1 MSYIVD
7 PKKMLKLESEIFQK
21 SGLKKNEADIVA
33 ENLVEAEMRG
43 IHSHG
48 LIQTE
53 NYSKLMRAHKINSD
67 SHIKIAAEGPSTYVF
82 DADHAPGS
90 VAGTFAM
97 EKTIEK
103 AKKTGVCVS
112 TVRNGTHF
120 GFAAYYAMKALPE
133 NFIGLAFTS
142 TGLAVAPFGGYDK
155 VLGTNPI
162 CVAVPAGKKRPI
174 VFDAA
179 TSTVAYNKIFFAY
192 TEGKQ
197 IPDDWALSA
206 DGKPTENPA
215 DVIEKNGP
223 QTAFGG
229 YKGYGLD
236 LIVFIITTLLSGTSV
251 LSDQGDTTAE
261 CTSKIGYNFA
271 AIDISR
277 FTDVELFKENIDV
290 TIERIKNSR
299 RREGVKEI
307 FVPGEIEYNMHE
319 KQEKEGLFIS
329 DGIAGK
335 IHAALE
341 QVGIKTTLSD
351 IPFVK

>member
-1 MSYIVD
+1 MSYVVD
-7 PKKMLKLESEIFQK
+7 PKKMLELESEIFQK

-33 ENLVEAEMRG
+33 ENLTEAEMRG

-53 NYSKLMRAHKINSD
+53 NYSRLIRAHRINSD
-67 SHIKIAAEGPSTYVF
+67 AHIKTAAEGISTYVF

-103 AKKTGVCVS
+103 ARKTGVCVS

-133 NFIGLAFTS
+133 NMIGMAFTS

-197 IPDDWALSA
+197 IPDDWALTA
-206 DGKPTENPA
+206 DGKKTTNPA
-215 DVIEKNGP
+215 EVIERKGP

-236 LIVFIITTLLSGTSV
+236 LIVFILTTLLSGTSV
-251 LSDQGDTTAE
+251 LDGLGDTTAE
-261 CTSKIGYNFA
+261 CTDKIGYNFA

-277 FTDVELFKENIDV
+277 FANLELFKENIDA
-290 TIERIKNSR
+290 TIERIKGSR
-299 RREGVKEI
+299 KCEGVNEI
-307 FVPGEIEYNMHE
+307 FVPGEIEFNMHE
-319 KQEKEGLFIS
+319 KQEKEGLFVS

-335 IHAALE
+335 ILAAAK
-341 QVGIKTTLSD
+341 QTGVKTTLAD
-351 IPFVK
+351 ILFKR

>member
-1 MSYIVD
+1 MSYVVD
-7 PKKMLKLESEIFQK
+7 PKKMLELESEIFQK

-33 ENLVEAEMRG
+33 ENLVEAEMRA

-53 NYSKLMRAHKINSD
+53 NYSKLMRAHKINCASN
-67 SHIKIAAEGPSTYVF
+67 IKIVAEGPSTCVI

-103 AKKTGVCVS
+103 AKKSGVCVS

-162 CVAVPAGKKRPI
+162 CVAVPAGKKRPV

-179 TSTVAYNKIFFAY
+179 TSAVAYNKIFFAY
-192 TEGKQ
+192 TEGNK
-197 IPDDWALSA
+197 IPDDWALTS
-206 DGKPTENPA
+206 DGRTTTDPK
-215 DVIEKNGP
+215 DIIEGNGP
-223 QTAFGG
+223 QIAFGG

-251 LSDQGDTTAE
+251 LDGQGDTTAE
-261 CTSKIGYNFA
+261 CTDKIGYNFA

-277 FTDVELFKENIDV
+277 FTNIDSFKENIDL
-290 TIERIKNSR
+290 TIERIKTSR
-299 RREGVKEI
+299 KREGVNEI

-335 IHAALE
+335 IHAALS
-341 QVGIKTTLSD
+341 QVGINKTLAD
-351 IPFVK
+351 IPFKG